1 MYRVQYLPLALDD
14 LKGIVKYITNT
25 LEAPRAAENLIKKID
40 REVLKIAENPFR
52 CHLYA
57 PLEKL
62 KHEYRVLNV
71 DNYSLFYTVEKEYA
85 EIHRVLYSQMNIVK
99 ILES

>member
-25 LEAPRAAENLIKKID
+25 LEALRAAKNLIDKIEK
-40 REVLKIAENPFR
+40 EVLKIEKNPFR

-57 PLEKL
+57 PFEKL
-62 KHEYRVLNV
+62 KFDYRVLNV
-71 DNYSLFYTVEKEYA
+71 DNFSLFYVVENEKI
-85 EIHRVLYSQMNIVK
+85 EIHRVLYSQMDIIQ
-99 ILES
+99 ILK